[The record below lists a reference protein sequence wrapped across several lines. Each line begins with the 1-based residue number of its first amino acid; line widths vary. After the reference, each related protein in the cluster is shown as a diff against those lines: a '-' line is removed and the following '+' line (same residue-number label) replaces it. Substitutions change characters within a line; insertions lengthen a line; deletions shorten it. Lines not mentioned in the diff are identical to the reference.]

1 MRIHNLVAS
10 LFIAIAGTALAAT
23 VSPLPNIVVIITDD
37 QGYGDLSAHGNPVL
51 KTPALDGLHAESV
64 RLANFHVSPMCT
76 PTRSQLMTGR
86 HALVNQAY
94 HVTSGRTFIRPDIP
108 TMPELLA
115 AAGYKT
121 GLFGKWHLGDNYPHR
136 PNDRGFHEAV
146 YHAGWGITSTP
157 DYWNG
162 DYFDDHF
169 SHNGVIKQY
178 QGFCTD
184 VFFGEA
190 GKWVRDRAE
199 RKEPFFLYLALNAP
213 HGPFFA
219 PKKYKEP
226 YKHLDADT
234 AGFFAMMANLDDN
247 YRRFDEL
254 LEKAGIRDNT
264 ILVFLTDNGSTG
276 GVKVYNAG
284 LRGAKASLYDG
295 GHRGIGFIRWPGGG
309 LRPPGDVR
317 ALTEVM
323 DLLPTLL
330 DLADVEPSP
339 GVVFEGSSLAPVLRG
354 QLQPELA
361 DRKLVVQYGGLKES
375 QPQPWDATVMW
386 NSWRLVNGRELY
398 DVSNDPGQHYDVAGR
413 FPGVVRLLR
422 AHYEQWW
429 TRVEPGLHEPVRI
442 VVGSP
447 KENPARLTSMDWYAR
462 GLTAAAQPFDV
473 RLAGRTVVVE
483 GSLPGGRPQP
493 AMNGPWN
500 LEVEQ
505 AGRYR
510 IALRRWPVEADAP
523 IRASLPPYVGVDGTF
538 PAGIA
543 LPVATARM
551 KISGTDLSKK
561 VADED
566 REAVFEVTLPAG
578 PTQLQTWFLEA
589 DGKEIGGAFYV
600 EVRRL

>member
-1 MRIHNLVAS
+1 MKLRLVLACS
-10 LFIAIAGTALAAT
+10 LLAVAT
-23 VSPLPNIVVIITDD
+23 SAAERPNIVVIITDD

-51 KTPALDGLHAESV
+51 KTPALDRLHAESV

-86 HALVNQAY
+86 HALANAAY
-94 HVTSGRTFIRPDIP
+94 HVTSGRTFIRPEIP

-115 AAGYKT
+115 ASGYKT

-136 PNDRGFHEAV
+136 PNDRGFQEAV
-146 YHAGWGITSTP
+146 YHAGWGITCTP

-178 QGFCTD
+178 RGFCTD
-184 VFFGEA
+184 VFFDEA
-190 GKWVRDRAE
+190 GKWVRERAA
-199 RKEPFFLYLALNAP
+199 RREPFFLYLALNAP

-219 PKKYKEP
+219 PEKDKAP
-226 YKHLDADT
+226 YRHLDKDT

-247 YRRFDEL
+247 YAKFDEL
-254 LEKAGIRDNT
+254 LRAAGIRDNT
-264 ILVFLTDNGSTG
+264 IVVFLTDNGSTG
-276 GVKVYNAG
+276 GVKVFNAG

-295 GHRGIGFIRWPGGG
+295 GHRAIGFVRWPAGR
-309 LRPPGDVR
+309 LRPPGDVTE
-317 ALTEVM
+317 LTEVQ

-330 DLADVEPSP
+330 ELAGVEPKA
-339 GVVFEGSSLAPVLRG
+339 GVRFDGTSLAPVLRG
-354 QLQPELA
+354 RAMPELA
-361 DRKLVVQYGGLKES
+361 DRKLVVQYGGLVES
-375 QPQPWDATVMW
+375 QPQLWDAAVMW
-386 NSWRLVNGRELY
+386 NSWRLVSGKELY
-398 DVSNDPGQHYDVAGR
+398 DVASDPGQRTNVAEQ

-429 TRVEPGLHEPVRI
+429 ASVEPGLREPVRI

-447 KENPARLTSMDWYAR
+447 RENPSRLTSMDWYAR

-493 AMNGPWN
+493 AMNGPW
-500 LEVEQ
+500 LLHVEQ

-510 IALRRWPVEADAP
+510 VGLRRWPVEADAA
-523 IRASLPPYVGVDGTF
+523 IRAPLPPYQGVDGSF
-538 PAGIA
+538 PAGVA
-543 LPVATARM
+543 LPVATARLRV
-551 KISGTDLSKK
+551 GEFDRSKP
-561 VADED
+561 VTDED
-566 REAVFEVTLPAG
+566 KEAVFEVTLPAG
-578 PTQLQTWFLEA
+578 PLQLQTWFLEA
-589 DGKEIGGAFYV
+589 DGKEICGAFYV